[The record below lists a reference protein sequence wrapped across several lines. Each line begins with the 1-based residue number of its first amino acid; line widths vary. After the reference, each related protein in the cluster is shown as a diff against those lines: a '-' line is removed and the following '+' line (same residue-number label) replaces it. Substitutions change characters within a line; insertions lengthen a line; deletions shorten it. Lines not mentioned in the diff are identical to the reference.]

1 MGTKYK
7 NLYDSIHNI
16 DNLRSAYKKA
26 CRGGNRYTEGH
37 LKFKENLEANLYY
50 LQKALIDESYHHGP
64 YSQFEVY
71 EPKKRIINAL
81 PFADRVIQHAI
92 NNIIEPIFD
101 NTFYSCS
108 FACRKNKGTHAGV
121 RAVQS
126 SMRHMIKDGEV
137 FFLKMDF
144 SKYYASINR
153 SILFMEIERKISDD
167 RIIKLLEQF
176 GDRHGVG
183 LPIGN
188 LLSQLFANVY
198 GHIFDRHIK
207 EKLGIKYYFRYMDDT
222 VILHHDKAYL
232 REIQRHLEAFALGTM
247 KLKLSHWMIASVH
260 KNVNFLGYRISPT
273 YKLIRKD
280 SVVRAKRKV
289 KRYTSNGD
297 TEKLRSFLASWHG
310 HVKTAD
316 SHNLKLTIGRMYHGT
331 QCV

>member
-7 NLYDSIHNI
+7 NFYHKIHDI
-16 DNLRSAYKKA
+16 DNLRAAYHKA

-37 LKFKENLEANLYY
+37 LKFKENLEANLYH
-50 LQKALIDESYHHGP
+50 LQQALIREDYQHGA
-64 YSQFEVY
+64 YSRFAVY

-101 NTFYSCS
+101 NVFYSCTY
-108 FACRKNKGTHAGV
+108 ACRKNKGTHAGV

-126 SMRHMIKDGEV
+126 TMRRMESDGEV

-144 SKYYASINR
+144 SKYYASIDR
-153 SILFMEIERKISDD
+153 SVLFKEIERKISDE
-167 RIIKLLEQF
+167 RVIRLLEQF
-176 GDRHGVG
+176 GDRYGIG

-188 LLSQLFANVY
+188 LLSQLFANIY

-207 EKLGIKYYFRYMDDT
+207 EALGIEHYFRYMDDT
-222 VILHHDKAYL
+222 VILDHNKEHLKEMRLY
-232 REIQRHLEAFALGTM
+232 LEAFAGGTM
-247 KLKLSHWMIASVH
+247 KLRFSHWMIASVH

-273 YKLIRKD
+273 YKLVRKD
-280 SVVRAKRKV
+280 SVTRAKRKV
-289 KRYTSNGD
+289 KRYTASGD

-316 SHNLKLTIGRMYHGT
+316 SHNLKSTIGGMYHGIK
-331 QCV
+331 CA